1 MGKGIFNNWI
11 MRNLILAVCFVLA
24 LVVAASILLSVI
36 TEHNKTVTVP
46 DFTNM
51 SVTEAGKIAAE
62 KEIRIEVTDSIYARR
77 MAKGAVVSQNPKA
90 GESVKRGRRV
100 MLTTN
105 AVMPKMVTMPD
116 LVGLSMRQAKAE
128 ILSKGLYL
136 GKLIYVT
143 DMATNN
149 VLRQLYRNSEIR
161 PGKKLESGA
170 EVDLVV
176 GLSDLDCTTSIPDVI
191 GMKYLRAVDAVHDYS
206 LNVSALKFD
215 DTVHNYNDSLNAVV
229 FTQSP
234 LGTQAASRIGEG
246 VTLSLTLD
254 PDKVHTN

>member
-1 MGKGIFNNWI
+1 MGKGIFSNWVV
-11 MRNLILAVCFVLA
+11 RNLILAVLFILA
-24 LVVAASILLSVI
+24 LTVIGSVLLSII

-46 DFTNM
+46 DFSNM
-51 SVTEAGKIAAE
+51 SIEQATRLAE
-62 KEIRIEVTDSIYARR
+62 ENEIRVEVTDSIYARR

-100 MLTTN
+100 ILTTN

-128 ILSKGLYL
+128 LLSKGLFL

-149 VLRQLYRNSEIR
+149 VLKQLYRNTEIR
-161 PGKKLESGA
+161 SGRKIESGA
-170 EVDLVV
+170 EIDLVV
-176 GLSDLDCTTSIPDVI
+176 GLSDLDCTTSIPDVT
-191 GMKYLRAVDAVHDYS
+191 GMKYLRAVDVIHDYS
-206 LNVSALKFD
+206 LNVSRLRFD

-234 LGTQAASRIGEG
+234 LGTQAASRIGDE
-246 VTLSLTLD
+246 VAISLTLD
-254 PDKVHTN
+254 PEKVHTN